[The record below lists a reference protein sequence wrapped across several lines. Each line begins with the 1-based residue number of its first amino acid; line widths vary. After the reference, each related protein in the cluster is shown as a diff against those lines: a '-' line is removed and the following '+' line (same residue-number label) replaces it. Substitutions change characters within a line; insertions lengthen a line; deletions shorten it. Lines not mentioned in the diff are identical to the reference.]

1 MLGVA
6 VEGNGPPRG
15 HCEPSSTA
23 RALTEP
29 QAALELSAAMVVRLA
44 STGCVTC
51 NRLPDD
57 GFFEAPLDLEAEL
70 GSSKGQLV
78 GLLDRQGF
86 ACRPN
91 GDGFSDAMLTCENKE
106 RLGPAKLV

>member
-1 MLGVA
+1 M
-6 VEGNGPPRG
+6 
-15 HCEPSSTA
+15 
-23 RALTEP
+23 
-29 QAALELSAAMVVRLA
+29 A

-57 GFFEAPLDLEAEL
+57 GFAEAPPDLEAEL

-86 ACRPN
+86 ACRP
-91 GDGFSDAMLTCENKE
+91 GWDGISDAVLTCENKQ

>member
-1 MLGVA
+1 
-6 VEGNGPPRG
+6 
-15 HCEPSSTA
+15 
-23 RALTEP
+23 
-29 QAALELSAAMVVRLA
+29 MV
-44 STGCVTC
+44 STGCVPC

-57 GFFEAPLDLEAEL
+57 GFVEAPLDLEAEL

-86 ACRPN
+86 ACRPD
-91 GDGFSDAMLTCENKE
+91 GDGFSDAVLTCENKE